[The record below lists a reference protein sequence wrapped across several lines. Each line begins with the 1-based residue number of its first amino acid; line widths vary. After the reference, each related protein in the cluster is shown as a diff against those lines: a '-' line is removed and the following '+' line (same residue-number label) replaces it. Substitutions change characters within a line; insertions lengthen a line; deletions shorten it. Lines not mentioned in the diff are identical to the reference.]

1 MGIKS
6 NKRWRILNINGKPVL
21 QTADKGQRFE
31 EVKENQEKSTHNNA
45 TQPQNANK
53 EQHHRKQQQESIQDT
68 TIERGEKQK
77 NTQPMAV
84 PIHGYN

>member
-31 EVKENQEKSTHNNA
+31 EVKENQEKNTNSRT
-45 TQPQNANK
+45 TQPQNTNK
-53 EQHHRKQQQESIQDT
+53 EQNQRKEQQDPAQDT
-68 TIERGEKQK
+68 TTERGEKQK
-77 NTQPMAV
+77 NTLPMAV
-84 PIHGYN
+84 PIYGYN